1 MSKLTRTFFLPQE
14 LRWST
19 RGEKCEVETRRN
31 NPPVP
36 PKKLH
41 FLWREKPLICWVCKL
56 NFSLSG
62 LNQALA
68 DNLFACMTLPRSM
81 LSPPHFIIG
90 HDFSLLSPTL
100 FPVILKFKNG
110 ANRFHMAVCVVFRFF
125 FTNISIPTNLRTC
138 LVYKVLLC
146 FANDNAISWRLSLK
160 LCLLCSW
167 KDAENFSPLK
177 QSTEKQKLT
186 FRMTFSGKKQVLH
199 PELTFFAQRR

>member
-19 RGEKCEVETRRN
+19 MGRN
-31 NPPVP
+31 VKLRWGGIIPLPPS
-36 PKKLH
+36 KKLQ
-41 FLWREKPLICWVCKL
+41 FSWREKLIICWVCML

-62 LNQALA
+62 LNQALP

-81 LSPPHFIIG
+81 LSPPHFITG

-100 FPVILKFKNG
+100 FFVNLKLKNG
-110 ANRFHMAVCVVFRFF
+110 TNKLHMAVWCSVFFL
-125 FTNISIPTNLRTC
+125 TTDIPIPTDLRTC

-167 KDAENFSPLK
+167 KDAEKLFS
-177 QSTEKQKLT
+177 
-186 FRMTFSGKKQVLH
+186 
-199 PELTFFAQRR
+199 A